1 MTSYTSFLLP
11 VLSHS
16 HAHKYIHPFI
26 KCNTILVIVQ
36 IYHSYHGQIMWLGVK
51 SDELWMNKCQITQI
65 TINLFH
71 IHVSDVSDHKL
82 SSSGREDVDVRMLG
96 LGRPFVVEL
105 INPHASTF
113 TREDI
118 ALLQKVMCRSPHER
132 YVKKMYLFCAYL
144 RRNLFT
150 IISASW
156 HCRVFLT

>member
-1 MTSYTSFLLP
+1 
-11 VLSHS
+11 
-16 HAHKYIHPFI
+16 
-26 KCNTILVIVQ
+26 
-36 IYHSYHGQIMWLGVK
+36 
-51 SDELWMNKCQITQI
+51 MNKCQITQI

-132 YVKKMYLFCAYL
+132 YVKKCIFSVHIYVEICSPLFQPL
-144 RRNLFT
+144 GIVEFFSHKDN
-150 IISASW
+150 
-156 HCRVFLT
+156 